1 MSEITTSPTAS
12 DMNIVD
18 RILDR
23 ALQGDEI
30 SIADGVLLLRQIHPD
45 IIEQIRV
52 TADRLRQIQVG
63 DTVTYVINRNIN
75 FTNICEQ
82 HCSFCAFRR
91 DAGDEGAFWLNI
103 EQILAKAQDA
113 VDRNATEICMQGGL
127 HPGAKIGGKSL
138 TYYLELVT
146 ALKST
151 FPQLHLHAFSPQE
164 IQFIARQDDLSYA
177 DVMMALGDAGLGS
190 MPGTAAEV
198 LDDNIRRVIC
208 PEKIDSATWIEIVST
223 AHQLGIPTTSTLLSG
238 HIETHSQ
245 QIAHLAQL
253 KQIQQQAIDRNYP
266 TRITEFIILPFVGQE
281 APAPLRRRV
290 GRDQPILADN
300 LLLTAVARIFLGN
313 YIPNHQPSWVK
324 LGLEGAKSALMWG
337 CNDLG
342 GTLMEEHITT
352 MAGAQG
358 GTCLEVG
365 DLQGAIRAV
374 GRDYRQRGTLYEVI
388 GSSWG
393 VYLTRRGTESSQ
405 RGTEGLI

>member
-1 MSEITTSPTAS
+1 MPGLVTQ
-12 DMNIVD
+12 
-18 RILDR
+18 ILDR
-23 ALQGDEI
+23 SLQGEDI
-30 SIADGVLLLRQIHPD
+30 TSADAVTLLAQTDPEA
-45 IIEQIRV
+45 IEQIRV
-52 TADRLRQIQVG
+52 TADRLRREQVG

-91 DAGDEGAFWLNI
+91 DADTEGAFWLST

-113 VDRNATEICMQGGL
+113 VDKQATEICMQGGL

-146 ALKST
+146 AIKST

-164 IQFIARQDDLSYA
+164 VEFIARQDSLTYA
-177 DVMMALGDAGLGS
+177 DVMIALRDAGVGS

-198 LDDNIRRVIC
+198 LDDKIRRIIC

-223 AHQLGIPTTSTLLSG
+223 AHSLGIPTTSTLLAG
-238 HIETHSQ
+238 HIETPTQ
-245 QIAHLAQL
+245 QVAHLAQL
-253 KQIQQQAIDRNYP
+253 KQIQQQAIAHQYP
-266 TRITEFIILPFVGQE
+266 TLITEFIILPFVGQE
-281 APAPLRRRV
+281 APAPLRSRV
-290 GRDQPILADN
+290 GRDQPVLADN

-324 LGLEGAKSALMWG
+324 LGLEGAKSALTWG

-352 MAGAQG
+352 MAGAMG
-358 GTCLEVG
+358 GTCLEVA
-365 DLQGAIRAV
+365 DLQGAIREL
-374 GRDYRQRGTLYEVI
+374 GRSDRQRNTLYDFV
-388 GSSWG
+388 
-393 VYLTRRGTESSQ
+393 
-405 RGTEGLI
+405 

>member
-1 MSEITTSPTAS
+1 MPGLVTQ
-12 DMNIVD
+12 
-18 RILDR
+18 ILDR
-23 ALQGDEI
+23 SLQGEDI
-30 SIADGVLLLRQIHPD
+30 TSADAVTLLAQIDPEA
-45 IIEQIRV
+45 IEQIRV
-52 TADRLRQIQVG
+52 TADKLRREQVG

-91 DAGDEGAFWLNI
+91 DAGTEGAFWLST

-113 VDRNATEICMQGGL
+113 VDKQATEICMQGGL

-146 ALKST
+146 AIKST

-164 IQFIARQDDLSYA
+164 VEFIARQDSLTYA
-177 DVMMALGDAGLGS
+177 DVMIALRDAGVGS

-198 LDDNIRRVIC
+198 LDDKIRRIIC

-223 AHQLGIPTTSTLLSG
+223 AHSLGIPTTSTLLAG
-238 HIETHSQ
+238 HIETPTQ
-245 QIAHLAQL
+245 QVAHLAQL
-253 KQIQQQAIDRNYP
+253 KQIQQQAIAHQYP
-266 TRITEFIILPFVGQE
+266 TLITEFIILPFVGQE
-281 APAPLRRRV
+281 APAPLRSRV
-290 GRDQPILADN
+290 GRDQPVLADN

-324 LGLEGAKSALMWG
+324 LGLEGAKSALTWG

-352 MAGAQG
+352 MAGAMG
-358 GTCLEVG
+358 GTCLEVA
-365 DLQGAIRAV
+365 DLQGAIREL
-374 GRDYRQRGTLYEVI
+374 GRSDRQRNTLYDFV
-388 GSSWG
+388 
-393 VYLTRRGTESSQ
+393 
-405 RGTEGLI
+405 

>member
-1 MSEITTSPTAS
+1 MSAVVTQ
-12 DMNIVD
+12 M
-18 RILDR
+18 LDR
-23 ALQGDEI
+23 ALQGNEI
-30 SIADGVLLLRQIHPD
+30 SPADAVTLLTETAPD
-45 IIEQIRV
+45 SIEQIRV
-52 TADRLRQIQVG
+52 TADKLRQQQVG

-91 DAGDEGAFWLNI
+91 DAGAEGAFWLSN

-113 VDRNATEICMQGGL
+113 VDKGATEICMQGGL
-127 HPGAKIGGKSL
+127 HPGAQINGKSL

-146 ALKST
+146 TIKST

-164 IQFIARQDDLSYA
+164 IEFIARQDGLSYA
-177 DVMMALGDAGLGS
+177 DVMITLRDAGLGS

-198 LDDNIRRVIC
+198 LDDSIRRVIC

-223 AHQLGIPTTSTLLSG
+223 AHRLGIPTTSTMLSG
-238 HIETHSQ
+238 HIENQTQ
-245 QIAHLAQL
+245 QIAHLDRL
-253 KQIQQQAIDRNYP
+253 MQIQHHSIEHNYP
-266 TRITEFIILPFVGQE
+266 ARITEFIILPFVGQE
-281 APAPLRRRV
+281 APAPLRSRV

-358 GTCLEVG
+358 GTCLEVT
-365 DLQGAIRAV
+365 DLQRAIREL
-374 GRDYRQRGTLYEVI
+374 GRDYRQRNTLY
-388 GSSWG
+388 GFAG
-393 VYLTRRGTESSQ
+393 NNK
-405 RGTEGLI
+405 